1 MSNISQRY
9 SRLIMSPESGSTVW
23 FISVIK
29 TAFCEHKAIFV
40 SNYNIFQ
47 WVWSGGACAAPL
59 HAGWWRA
66 ALLGPVQLA
75 GQHAPRDSVGRIW
88 IYARLMTNSKTNQTN
103 EVDVERVE
111 MDICLSVCRSSVTK
125 EGGAE
130 RILQFVSTFNNSRL
144 SSHLQ
149 KLSGGDR
156 LDYARRYLHD
166 FLLLSLK
173 IKSKEELKVQ
183 ILSVIFQ

>member
-9 SRLIMSPESGSTVW
+9 SRLIMSPKSGSSVW

-47 WVWSGGACAAPL
+47 WVRSGGACAAPL

-111 MDICLSVCRSSVTK
+111 MDICLSVCLSLFSNKRGWCREDSPVCEHLQQQQARQSPPETLRWGPFGLRPPLSAWLPAAFFEDQVK
-125 EGGAE
+125 GGA
-130 RILQFVSTFNNSRL
+130 
-144 SSHLQ
+144 
-149 KLSGGDR
+149 
-156 LDYARRYLHD
+156 
-166 FLLLSLK
+166 
-173 IKSKEELKVQ
+173 
-183 ILSVIFQ
+183 